1 MRIPLSFSGEE
12 IPFKKGIK
20 EDIMDVVAL
29 GLDLEKEYAC
39 PRQASKAGVVGRENS
54 IRTASS
60 AGSPGVSFVCSARLQ
75 VRGGT

>member
-29 GLDLEKEYAC
+29 GLDLEKSMLA
-39 PRQASKAGVVGRENS
+39 PDKPAKQG
-54 IRTASS
+54 
-60 AGSPGVSFVCSARLQ
+60 L
-75 VRGGT
+75 